1 MIRDQHV
8 QTGGWLK
15 TNTDIFITK
24 VFLNGF
30 RTVSEYIKNMR
41 DRMSRERGGCYL
53 LNDGDGV
60 WREASRILN
69 IIINYAVKHL
79 LFIFSWEWRLAQ
91 NGEREAFIL
100 IYDHQSLKL

>member
-1 MIRDQHV
+1 MHRQGD
-8 QTGGWLK
+8 GS
-15 TNTDIFITK
+15 NTDIFKTK
-24 VFLNGF
+24 LFLNGF
-30 RTVSEYIKNMR
+30 QIYKNMR

-69 IIINYAVKHL
+69 IIIDYAVKHL

-91 NGEREAFIL
+91 DGEGEAFSL

>member
-1 MIRDQHV
+1 MI
-8 QTGGWLK
+8 
-15 TNTDIFITK
+15 
-24 VFLNGF
+24 
-30 RTVSEYIKNMR
+30 
-41 DRMSRERGGCYL
+41 
-53 LNDGDGV
+53 DGDGV